1 MPSASPLLRIDESRT
16 AKAIEGY
23 IRDLLHKRSARGVLI
38 GLSGGLDSAVLSA
51 LAVRALGKDLVHVA
65 YLFDRDSEPESERKA
80 RVVADWLDLDLEV
93 QDIQPAMREKR
104 VYAPLIMRIS
114 PLSGLVTRQ
123 LINNSYRLLF
133 AESPFMSTLRQGK
146 FDGHR
151 LKKLVYNLTV
161 RHIEAGF
168 NARHI
173 YRREMLE
180 KRTQCQNRLLLGA
193 ANRSECLVG
202 WFVKDGIDD
211 LPFSPLMGLYKT
223 QVRQLA
229 AYLGIPS
236 EVQNQV
242 PSPDMMKGIGDEFAM
257 GVTYSNID
265 IILDGMD
272 RDLPDEEMIAFGVTR
287 EEIYLVREMN
297 RLSIW
302 KRESEHDDPPV
313 DGGVHGGLRVP

>member
-1 MPSASPLLRIDESRT
+1 
-16 AKAIEGY
+16 
-23 IRDLLHKRSARGVLI
+23 
-38 GLSGGLDSAVLSA
+38 
-51 LAVRALGKDLVHVA
+51 
-65 YLFDRDSEPESERKA
+65 
-80 RVVADWLDLDLEV
+80 
-93 QDIQPAMREKR
+93 
-104 VYAPLIMRIS
+104 
-114 PLSGLVTRQ
+114 
-123 LINNSYRLLF
+123 
-133 AESPFMSTLRQGK
+133 MSTLRQGK
-146 FDGHR
+146 FGGRR

-180 KRTQCQNRLLLGA
+180 KRAQDQNWLLLGA

-223 QVRQLA
+223 QIRQLA

-236 EVQNQV
+236 EVQKQV

-272 RDLPDEEMIAFGVTR
+272 RALSDDEIIASGVTR
-287 EEIYLVREMN
+287 REIYLVREMN
-297 RLSIW
+297 RLSVW
-302 KRESEHDDPPV
+302 KRESEHDKPPG
-313 DGGVHGGLRVP
+313 DGGVRGGFRVP